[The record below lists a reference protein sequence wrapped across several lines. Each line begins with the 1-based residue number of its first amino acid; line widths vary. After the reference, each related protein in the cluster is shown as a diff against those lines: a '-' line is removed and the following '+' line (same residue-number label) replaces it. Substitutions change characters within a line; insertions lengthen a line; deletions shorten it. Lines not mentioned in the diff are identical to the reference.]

1 MSDAYADVVTTYK
14 ALLRAL
20 VSVVSIVTSFSI
32 LKLSKILLQSFIYQ
46 QQLTLLSTILIEM
59 KLLEV

>member
-20 VSVVSIVTSFSI
+20 VSVVSIVTSFSK